1 MLVNEF
7 ITFQLSCLKLY
18 KLKKGWAP
26 ERILL
31 LYKEYTYGM
40 SSYTNLCEK
49 SCCENRKIMI
59 AMLKTVSLTEKKL
72 LTYFSENDATF
83 KYINILYAS
92 SSKKDK
98 SVYKTILCVFKNIV
112 FRLGWYEDQYL
123 LEKLISLYE
132 QIIELKAFA
141 TKEIGIKTSTLI
153 FSLIIKECSCLI
165 IYYSYRMRYPG
176 DLKETALSVI
186 KDGEQFMSPSIYLG
200 SIKGVVVDGVILVDI
215 PTIIIGIK
223 LDFERQ
229 AIAKEAA
236 LKKAIEEAAA
246 KKASAIVKAIEEAEA
261 KKATEEAAAKA
272 AAKKATEEAAKKD
285 YEIIKF
291 LFN

>member
-1 MLVNEF
+1 
-7 ITFQLSCLKLY
+7 
-18 KLKKGWAP
+18 
-26 ERILL
+26 
-31 LYKEYTYGM
+31 
-40 SSYTNLCEK
+40 
-49 SCCENRKIMI
+49 
-59 AMLKTVSLTEKKL
+59 MLKTASLTEKKL

-112 FRLGWYEDQYL
+112 FSLGWYEDQYL

-132 QIIELKAFA
+132 QIIELKTFA

-165 IYYSYRMRYPG
+165 IYYIYRMRYAE

-261 KKATEEAAAKA
+261 KKAIEEAAAKA
-272 AAKKATEEAAKKD
+272 AAKKVTEEAAKKA
-285 YEIIKF
+285 YEFDKF
-291 LFN
+291 LFQ